1 METSILEKHFGKMG
15 ARVKFQ
21 GLRRFE
27 GGLVLDIG
35 RDKEGEF
42 FSFRGGADTDVK
54 VVNIQ
59 PKDRHL
65 LLVANI
71 DGKKSKFLCGHDER
85 QWFVAAVPS
94 EARNNVPAVVDVKT
108 AMEALKPQPVVERQA
123 GKAVQGRRRRRNEAY
138 VRQGEWFFV
147 PAQLIEEPKLILRNE
162 PIRRGG
168 GKPHMC
174 EFLAREGGR
183 TVWVGPGY
191 PNGITEKQ
199 FKKLNVHP
207 RSRGLWRT
215 MVRDAGVFVK
225 GKITHPDHATIV
237 LKDWY
242 RVMPN
247 TEGQAGG
254 RRFMAFLD

>member
-1 METSILEKHFGKMG
+1 MEPQVLEKHFGKMG
-15 ARVKFQ
+15 ARIK
-21 GLRRFE
+21 
-27 GGLVLDIG
+27 LDDRSSALSLNIG
-35 RDKEGEF
+35 RDKDGEF
-42 FSFRGGADTDVK
+42 FTLRGGPDADIR

-65 LLVANI
+65 LLVANV

-85 QWFVAAVPS
+85 QWFVAAVP
-94 EARNNVPAVVDVKT
+94 EDRGVVDVKT
-108 AMEALKPQPVVERQA
+108 AMEALKPQPVIERQA

-147 PAQLIEEPKLILRNE
+147 PIQMSDPKIIFRNE

-174 EFLAREGGR
+174 EFLAREGG
-183 TVWVGPGY
+183 TQVWVGPGH
-191 PNGITEKQ
+191 PNGLTDIE
-199 FKKLNVHP
+199 FKRMNIP
-207 RSRGLWRT
+207 RGNHLWRT

-237 LKDWY
+237 LKCWH
-242 RVMPN
+242 RVLPN
-247 TEGQAGG
+247 MEGRASGA
-254 RRFMAFLD
+254 RHVAFLD